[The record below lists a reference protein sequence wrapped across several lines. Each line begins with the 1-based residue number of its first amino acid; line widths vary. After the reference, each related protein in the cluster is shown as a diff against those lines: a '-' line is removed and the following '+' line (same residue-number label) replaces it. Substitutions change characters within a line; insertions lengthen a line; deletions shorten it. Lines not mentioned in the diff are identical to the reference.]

1 MYSKLAFRNVRRSV
15 RDYTIY
21 FLTLTFGVCVF
32 YVFNSIES
40 QQAMMSISSSDEQ
53 ALQSLT
59 MIMGYVSV
67 FISIIL
73 GFLILYANKF
83 LIKRRK
89 KELGIYMSLGMDK
102 SKMSWILMLETLLI
116 GIVSLTVGLILGFF
130 LSEVLAVVTAKMFEA
145 AFTEFKFVFSPA
157 ACGKTILYFSLIF
170 IMVMLF
176 NTLSISKYKLIDL
189 LSADKKNE
197 TFKVKKLWHSVVI
210 FTAAVIFISVAYYL
224 IIDNGLMDI
233 GPQFAA
239 ALACGSVGT
248 LLFFMSLSGFL
259 LRLVQ
264 SNKKLYLKGLN
275 MFVLRQLN
283 SKINTTF
290 ISMTVICIMLLFTI
304 GTLSSGISLAD
315 VLTSSAEKTTPF
327 DATIT
332 SGPENPYLDDQ
343 PIYADIAAELAAQG
357 VDLNR
362 FAGETSQI
370 TYHLSDVPNAVLF
383 EYSTE
388 GVKNMLTGEAFERF
402 KTNPMQVV
410 SLSDFNAQ
418 MRALGKNTIT
428 LSEGQFRI
436 FYDMPQITPSVDTFL
451 ENNGKVTLNGAP
463 LESAGPAIDCTIGTN
478 FSFSNSGTLI
488 VSDALA
494 QNLPFDSAQLNINYK
509 APAEA
514 SSEILNQYAG
524 LLTPQNGFLT
534 ITREEMYAQ
543 GTAMKITTS
552 YVGIYVGIIFLIASA
567 AILAL
572 QQLSE
577 ASDNTERYAL
587 LRKIGA
593 EDKMIR
599 HALFVQIAIYFL
611 MPLALAVIHSIVG
624 LKVAND
630 FIAFFGHVNVAGNTG
645 VTALILVLIYGGYF
659 LATYF
664 GSKNMIKA

>member
-1 MYSKLAFRNVRRSV
+1 
-15 RDYTIY
+15 
-21 FLTLTFGVCVF
+21 
-32 YVFNSIES
+32 
-40 QQAMMSISSSDEQ
+40 
-53 ALQSLT
+53 
-59 MIMGYVSV
+59 
-67 FISIIL
+67 
-73 GFLILYANKF
+73 
-83 LIKRRK
+83 
-89 KELGIYMSLGMDK
+89 
-102 SKMSWILMLETLLI
+102 
-116 GIVSLTVGLILGFF
+116 
-130 LSEVLAVVTAKMFEA
+130 
-145 AFTEFKFVFSPA
+145 
-157 ACGKTILYFSLIF
+157 
-170 IMVMLF
+170 
-176 NTLSISKYKLIDL
+176 
-189 LSADKKNE
+189 
-197 TFKVKKLWHSVVI
+197 
-210 FTAAVIFISVAYYL
+210 
-224 IIDNGLMDI
+224 
-233 GPQFAA
+233 
-239 ALACGSVGT
+239 
-248 LLFFMSLSGFL
+248 
-259 LRLVQ
+259 
-264 SNKKLYLKGLN
+264 
-275 MFVLRQLN
+275 
-283 SKINTTF
+283 
-290 ISMTVICIMLLFTI
+290 
-304 GTLSSGISLAD
+304 
-315 VLTSSAEKTTPF
+315 
-327 DATIT
+327 
-332 SGPENPYLDDQ
+332 
-343 PIYADIAAELAAQG
+343 
-357 VDLNR
+357 
-362 FAGETSQI
+362 
-370 TYHLSDVPNAVLF
+370 
-383 EYSTE
+383 
-388 GVKNMLTGEAFERF
+388 MLTGEAFERF
-402 KTNPMQVV
+402 KKNPMQVV

-418 MRALGKNTIT
+418 MRALGKDTIT

-451 ENNGKVTLNGAP
+451 ENNGKVTLNGAT
-463 LESAGPAIDCTIGTN
+463 LESAGPAINCTIGTN

>member
-89 KELGIYMSLGMDK
+89 KELGIYMTLGMDK

-370 TYHLSDVPNAVLF
+370 T
-383 EYSTE
+383 
-388 GVKNMLTGEAFERF
+388 
-402 KTNPMQVV
+402 
-410 SLSDFNAQ
+410 
-418 MRALGKNTIT
+418 
-428 LSEGQFRI
+428 
-436 FYDMPQITPSVDTFL
+436 PSVDTFL
-451 ENNGKVTLNGAP
+451 ENNGKVTLNGAT

-552 YVGIYVGIIFLIASA
+552 YVGIYVGIVFLIASA

>member
-89 KELGIYMSLGMDK
+89 KELGIYMTLGMDK

-130 LSEVLAVVTAKMFEA
+130 LSEGLAVVTAKMFEA

-157 ACGKTILYFSLIF
+157 ACGKTVLYFSLIF

-210 FTAAVIFISVAYYL
+210 FIAAVIFISVAYYL

-370 TYHLSDVPNAVLF
+370 TYHLSDVPNAILF

-388 GVKNMLTGEAFERF
+388 GVKNMLTRDAFERF
-402 KTNPMQVV
+402 KKYPMQVV

-418 MRALGKNTIT
+418 MRALGKDTIT

-451 ENNGKVTLNGAP
+451 ENNGKVTLNGAT

-494 QNLPFDSAQLNINYK
+494 QSLPFDSAQLNINYK

-514 SSEILNQYAG
+514 SSDVLNQYSD
-524 LLTPQNGFLT
+524 LLMPQNGFLT

-577 ASDNTERYAL
+577 ASDNSERYAL

-630 FIAFFGHVNVAGNTG
+630 FIAFFGHVNVAENTG

>member
-40 QQAMMSISSSDEQ
+40 QQAMMNISSSDAQSLQ
-53 ALQSLT
+53 ALTQ
-59 MIMGYVSV
+59 IMGYVSV

-89 KELGIYMSLGMDK
+89 KELGIYMTLGMDK

-130 LSEVLAVVTAKMFEA
+130 LSEGLAVVTAKMFEA
-145 AFTEFKFVFSPA
+145 AFTEFKFIFSPA

-176 NTLSISKYKLIDL
+176 NSISISKYRLIDL

-197 TFKVKKLWHSVVI
+197 TFKIKKLWHSVVI
-210 FTAAVIFISVAYYL
+210 FILAIAFIGAAYYL

-233 GPQFAA
+233 NAQFAA
-239 ALACGSVGT
+239 ALICGSIGT

-315 VLTSSAEKTTPF
+315 VMTRSAEKSTPF
-327 DATIT
+327 DLTIT
-332 SGPENPYLDDQ
+332 SGPDNPYLDDE
-343 PIYADIAAELAAQG
+343 PIYEDIAAQLAAEG
-357 VDLNR
+357 VDLDS
-362 FAGETSQI
+362 FAGETSQL
-370 TYHLSDVPNAVLF
+370 TYRTTDAPTGILF

-388 GVKNMLTGEAFERF
+388 GIKNMLTGEAFERF
-402 KTNPMQVV
+402 KQFPIQAV

-418 MRALGKNTIT
+418 MALLGQDPIT
-428 LSEGQFRI
+428 LEDGQFRL
-436 FYDMPQITPSVDTFL
+436 FYDMPQVKPSMDTFL
-451 ENNGKVTLNGAP
+451 ENSGKITLNGTT
-463 LESAGPAIDCTIGTN
+463 LVSAGPAIDCTIGTS
-478 FSFSNSGTLI
+478 FTFSNSGALV

-494 QNLPFDSAQLNINYK
+494 ESLPFSSAQLNINYK
-509 APAEA
+509 APAET
-514 SSEILNQYAG
+514 SSEVLNQYAD
-524 LLTPQNGFLT
+524 LLKPQNGFLT

-543 GTAMKITTS
+543 GTTMKITTS

-593 EDKMIR
+593 DDKMIR

-611 MPLALAVIHSIVG
+611 MPLGLAVIHSIVG

-630 FIAFFGHVNVAGNTG
+630 FIAFFGHVNIAGNTA
-645 VTALILVLIYGGYF
+645 VTAVILVLIYGGYF